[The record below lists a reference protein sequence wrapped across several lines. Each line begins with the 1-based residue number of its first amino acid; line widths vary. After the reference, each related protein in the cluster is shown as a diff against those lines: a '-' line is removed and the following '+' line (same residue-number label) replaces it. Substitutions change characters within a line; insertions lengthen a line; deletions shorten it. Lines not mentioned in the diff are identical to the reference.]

1 MTAQVVGQVVTGDAH
16 EVVGDHA
23 GIVRRVLLGTDIGV
37 DGGQTLGHGAGAVHG
52 GLVNQSDFQIDAR
65 FLLGGIRP
73 LHDFVA
79 STAAGHAAAN
89 QEDVNLFLDDLRISK
104 FTSHFSTSL

>member
-1 MTAQVVGQVVTGDAH
+1 MAD
-16 EVVGDHA
+16 
-23 GIVRRVLLGTDIGV
+23 RP
-37 DGGQTLGHGAGAVHG
+37 LGHGAGAIHG

-65 FLLGGIRP
+65 FFLGGIRP
-73 LHDFVA
+73 LHDLVA
-79 STAAGHAAAN
+79 STAAGHAAAY